1 MDSELKEYFIDV
13 EQSELDEMALND
25 LKSYYSLACQEE
37 ESEIAAKLCRT
48 IRNKLLRSS
57 DDEMLIDRT
66 KYTAPEGDSFE
77 DWLPFLQQ
85 LASTLNGKW
94 AVYRQKLRD
103 LPEQK
108 EFPLETVFPNI
119 EE

>member
-1 MDSELKEYFIDV
+1 MDSELKEYFINV
-13 EQSELDEMALND
+13 EQSELDGMALND
-25 LKSYYSLACQEE
+25 LKTYYSLACQEE
-37 ESEIAAKLCRT
+37 ESEIAGKLCRT

-66 KYTAPEGDSFE
+66 EYTVPEGNSFE

-85 LASTLNGKW
+85 LTATLNGKW
-94 AVYRQKLRD
+94 AVYRQALRD

-108 EFPLETVFPNI
+108 EFPLETVFPTI
-119 EE
+119 E

>member
-1 MDSELKEYFIDV
+1 MDSELKQYFIEV
-13 EQSELDEMALND
+13 EQSELDGMALND
-25 LKSYYSLACQEE
+25 LKSYYNLACQEE

-48 IRNKLLRSS
+48 IRNKLLRDS

-66 KYTAPEGDSFE
+66 EYKIPEGDTFE

-85 LASTLNGKW
+85 LASALNSKW
-94 AVYRQKLRD
+94 AIYRQALRN

-108 EFPLETVFPNI
+108 EFPLETVFPTI
-119 EE
+119 E

>member
-1 MDSELKEYFIDV
+1 MDNELKEYFKTV
-13 EQSELDEMALND
+13 EQSELDAMHIND
-25 LKSYYSLACQEE
+25 LKSYYSIACQEE
-37 ESEIAAKLCRT
+37 ESEIATRLCRT
-48 IRNKLLRSS
+48 IRNQLLKDS

-66 KYTAPEGDSFE
+66 EYTIPEGNSFE

-85 LASTLNGKW
+85 LASALNGKW